1 MDGKEVKIT
10 PQQFELFKDNV
21 KHAVRR
27 QGHLKFIEDM
37 LTSGEIQE
45 LWDEGMDLYALYLL
59 AMTDYLSKLNGI
71 PLYNGYDGLRRY
83 RMKKKVY
90 PESVIIRSEISGK
103 SMDELAEDAIPE
115 FLEYNIVEGDIFNV
129 V

>member
-1 MDGKEVKIT
+1 MEQIT

-27 QGHLKFIEDM
+27 QGQLGFIEDI
-37 LTSGEIQE
+37 LTSDEITD
-45 LWDEGMDLYALYLL
+45 LWKNGMDLYALYLL
-59 AMTDYLSKLNGI
+59 AMTDHLSKLNGI
-71 PLYNGYDGLRRY
+71 PLYEGYDELRRY
-83 RMKKKVY
+83 KMKKKIY
-90 PESVIIRSEISGK
+90 PVSIMLRSEISGK
-103 SMDELAEDAIPE
+103 GLDELTEDAIPE

>member
-1 MDGKEVKIT
+1 MEQIP

-27 QGHLKFIEDM
+27 QGQLGFIEDI
-37 LTSGEIQE
+37 LTSDEITD
-45 LWDEGMDLYALYLL
+45 LWKNGMDLYALYLL
-59 AMTDYLSKLNGI
+59 AMTDHLSKLNGI
-71 PLYNGYDGLRRY
+71 PLYEGYDELRRY
-83 RMKKKVY
+83 KMKKKIY
-90 PESVIIRSEISGK
+90 PVSIMLRSEISGK
-103 SMDELAEDAIPE
+103 GLDELTEDAIPE